1 MAICAEET
9 RGQRSRQLDVVEG
22 IPEKKGLPGRRLPEL
37 SREVPGS
44 LKAKLGNPVRLV
56 REQLPET

>member
-1 MAICAEET
+1 M
-9 RGQRSRQLDVVEG
+9 EG

-56 REQLPET
+56 REQLLET